1 MRVSQKVHRRL
12 RVRARHELGYCIVQ
26 ERPGVLRGQGCAQ
39 RVSGAR
45 REIFFQKIEK
55 KLSVS

>member
-26 ERPGVLRGQGCAQ
+26 ERPGVLRGAGLRAARFLA
-39 RVSGAR
+39 RVAAKNG
-45 REIFFQKIEK
+45 IF
-55 KLSVS
+55 